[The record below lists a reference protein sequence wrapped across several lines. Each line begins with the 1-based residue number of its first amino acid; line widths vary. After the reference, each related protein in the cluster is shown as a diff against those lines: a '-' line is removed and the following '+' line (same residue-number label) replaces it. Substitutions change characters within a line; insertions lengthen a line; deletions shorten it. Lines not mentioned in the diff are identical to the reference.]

1 MRTNK
6 MNIGIIVCLI
16 GMLMM
21 IFSAVFIPARTVSAA
36 NNCSVTLE
44 CTANSKAVSGIDWS
58 AYRIGSRDPYGGF
71 VLEGDFKNYPVS
83 LNDTSSTAIAN
94 AAYTLETYALT
105 DNLKPDRKGKTD
117 SHGSI
122 TFSGLSEG
130 IYLLFSGD
138 FSDGNYKYECQ
149 PSIIELGGFADNNV
163 VVKPKITATKIPK
176 PEKTK
181 YSVRKVWL
189 NESAENVRPAS
200 ISAELYKNGK
210 LDKTVV
216 LNSSNGWYYEWTS
229 DKSSSWRVVE
239 KSIPSGYS
247 VEYTKDKT
255 AFLIKNI
262 YNSEKPTEP
271 TSSTETE
278 PSVPSSEQPP
288 TGTTSVT
295 TTVTTPVT
303 TLPPREE
310 LEREIEEGDDF
321 NEHDYTPES
330 WKEYQEIL
338 KRAKLILGSS
348 DSTEEEILQV
358 LEELRMARR
367 KLILAYLPQTGQ
379 LWWPVPVLAGGGL
392 VLIAAGVR
400 LNKKKGN
407 KDDDK

>member
-1 MRTNK
+1 MRTSRINF
-6 MNIGIIVCLI
+6 GAVVCLI

-21 IFSAVFIPARTVSAA
+21 ILSAVFVPARTVNAA
-36 NNCSVTLE
+36 NNCSVTIE
-44 CTANSKAVSGIDWS
+44 CTVNSKAVSGAEWS
-58 AYRIGSRDPYGGF
+58 VYRIGSRNPYGGF
-71 VLEGDFKNYPVS
+71 VLEGEFENYPVS
-83 LNDTSSTAIAN
+83 LDDTSSTAIAN

-105 DNLKPDRKGKTD
+105 DNLTADAIGKT
-117 SHGSI
+117 SA
-122 TFSGLSEG
+122 SGVVRFNNLSEG

-138 FSDGNYKYECQ
+138 FSDSNYKYESQ
-149 PSIIELGGFADNNV
+149 PSIIELGGFADNDV
-163 VVKPKITATKIPK
+163 IVKPKITATEIPK
-176 PEKTK
+176 PGKTS
-181 YSVRKVWL
+181 YSVRKVWI
-189 NESAENVRPAS
+189 NESSENVRPTS

-229 DKSSSWRVVE
+229 DNSSSWRVVE

-255 AFLIKNI
+255 AFLIKNT
-262 YNSEKPTEP
+262 YKPEKPTE
-271 TSSTETE
+271 TTNTTETE

-288 TGTTSVT
+288 TGTTTFT
-295 TTVTTPVT
+295 TTVTTPIT

-310 LEREIEEGDDF
+310 LKREIDEGDDF

-330 WKEYQEIL
+330 WKEYEEVL
-338 KRAKLILGSS
+338 KRAKLILGAS

-358 LEELRMARR
+358 LEELRIARR